1 MNYINKLN
9 YYQITRKM
17 KKYVFAIVSLFLA
30 FNINAQT
37 PDEIFKAKYTALLT
51 EFKTD
56 GSVKV
61 TPDNLQLY
69 RDQYKRLKD
78 GLDDVDVFKFGGAT
92 EDNLKIF
99 EYKELKSLN
108 KDGKLGE
115 LEAILKNHVTD
126 MKLFLGKND
135 QFGIDKNE
143 CLMTYSNLKQSL
155 KRKDYP
161 AACGFWRELYKY
173 YPKYKNAYSKGDVL
187 LRIKIKSV
195 TNEAVKLGK
204 DAIAAQ
210 NAKKYDEA
218 KKLADQQKL
227 KVAERE
233 QWIDTLLMLYDQ
245 RIKYF
250 GNDKYYGTG
259 YLTGKKG
266 SYIYK
271 YRKDSALEQAYSLL
285 KKSIETEKENSN
297 FAIAKD
303 FFDAAFDMIKK
314 GKINADELVADYNT
328 ITDALKKNT
337 DKMNNFITKEKAK
350 KAPNK
355 KKIANWGKI
364 ATNNDKVSEYVTK
377 KFASSEFSK
386 CEYLI
391 PAFKSHFDKNK
402 GDKEWLKTVTGI
414 LSWKECT
421 EDDFYGQAATAL
433 YKMEPSAAAA
443 FRLALFHLKKKNY
456 SDAAKYFEEAYTQE
470 TDNDKKAEY
479 YYYAAVVAYA
489 QNKLSNARS
498 LALKAAGLKEHYG
511 KPYIL
516 IAKMYAGSANS
527 CGTTKFEKQAVYWVA
542 VDKLVKAKSIDP
554 SVAEEANKL
563 IGKFSARYPSQEE
576 GFMLT
581 WTAGKIYTVGC
592 WIGESTK
599 VRY

>member
-1 MNYINKLN
+1 
-9 YYQITRKM
+9 M
-17 KKYVFAIVSLFLA
+17 KRYVFAIVSLFLA
-30 FNINAQT
+30 FNMNAQT
-37 PDEIFKAKYTALLT
+37 PEEIFKAKYTALLT

-61 TPDNLQLY
+61 TADNLQLF
-69 RDQYKRLKD
+69 RDQYKRIKD
-78 GLDDVDVFKFGGAT
+78 GLEDVDVFKFGGAT

-99 EYKELKSLN
+99 EYKELKSLD
-108 KDGKLGE
+108 KDGKLPE
-115 LEAILKNHVTD
+115 LESILKKHLVD
-126 MKLFLGKND
+126 MKSFLGRND

-161 AACGFWRELYKY
+161 AACGFWREMYKY

-187 LRIKIKSV
+187 LRTKIKMV
-195 TNEAVKLGK
+195 TKEAAETGK
-204 DAIAAQ
+204 NAIKAQ
-210 NAKKYDEA
+210 NEKKYDEA
-218 KKLADQQKL
+218 KKLAEKQKEI
-227 KVAERE
+227 VAERE
-233 QWIDTLLMLYDQ
+233 LWIDTLLMLYDQ
-245 RIKYF
+245 RIKYL

-259 YLTGKKG
+259 YLIGKKG

-271 YRKDSALEQAYSLL
+271 YRKDSALDQAYSLL
-285 KKSIETEKENSN
+285 KKSVETEKENSN
-297 FAIAKD
+297 FAIVKD
-303 FFDAAFDMIKK
+303 FFDAGFDMIKA
-314 GKINADELVADYNT
+314 GKIGADELVADYNT
-328 ITDALKKNT
+328 ATDVLKKNT
-337 DKMNNFITKEKAK
+337 DKMNTYIEKEKAK
-350 KAPNK
+350 KSPNQ
-355 KKIANWGKI
+355 KKISNWGKI
-364 ATNNDKVSEYVTK
+364 ATNNDKVSEYITK
-377 KFASSEFSK
+377 KFASSDYSK

-402 GDKEWLKTVTGI
+402 SDKEWLKTVTGI

-421 EDDFYGQAATAL
+421 DDDFYGQAAEAL
-433 YKMEPSAAAA
+433 YKMEPSASAA

-456 SDAAKYFEEAYTQE
+456 ADASKYFEEAYTQE
-470 TDNDKKAEY
+470 ENPEQKAEY

-489 QNKLSNARS
+489 QNKLSSARS

-542 VDKLVKAKSIDP
+542 VDKLIKAKSVDP

-563 IGKFSARYPSQEE
+563 IAKYSARYPSQEE

-581 WTAGKIYTVGC
+581 WTAGKTYTVGC

>member
-1 MNYINKLN
+1 
-9 YYQITRKM
+9 M
-17 KKYVFAIVSLFLA
+17 KRYVFAIVSLFLA
-30 FNINAQT
+30 FNMNAQT
-37 PDEIFKAKYTALLT
+37 PEEVFKAKYTALLT

-61 TPDNLQLY
+61 TADNLQLF
-69 RDQYKRLKD
+69 RDQYKRIKD
-78 GLDDVDVFKFGGAT
+78 GLEDVDVYKFGGAT

-99 EYKELKSLN
+99 EYKELKSLE
-108 KDGKLGE
+108 KDGKLTD
-115 LEAILKNHVTD
+115 LENILKSHLVD
-126 MKLFLGKND
+126 MKSFLGRND
-135 QFGIDKNE
+135 QYGIDKNE

-161 AACGFWRELYKY
+161 AACGFWREMYKY
-173 YPKYKNAYSKGDVL
+173 YPKFKNAYGKGDKL
-187 LRIKIKSV
+187 LRIKIKMV
-195 TNEAVKLGK
+195 TNEAAKLGK

-218 KKLADQQKL
+218 KKLADKQKEI
-227 KVAERE
+227 VAERE
-233 QWIDTLLMLYDQ
+233 LWIDTLLMLYDQ
-245 RIKYF
+245 RIKYL

-259 YLTGKKG
+259 YLIGKKG
-266 SYIYK
+266 TYVYK
-271 YRKDSALEQAYSLL
+271 YRKDSALNQAYSLL
-285 KKSIETEKENSN
+285 KKSVETEKENSN
-297 FAIAKD
+297 FAIVKD
-303 FFDAAFDMIKK
+303 FFDAGFDMIKAE
-314 GKINADELVADYNT
+314 KIAADELVANYNT
-328 ITDALKKNT
+328 ATDALKKNT
-337 DKMNNFITKEKAK
+337 DKMNAYIEKEKAK
-350 KAPNK
+350 KSPNQ
-355 KKIANWGKI
+355 KKISNWGKI
-364 ATNNDKVSEYVTK
+364 AANNDKVSEYITK
-377 KFASSEFSK
+377 KFASSEYSK

-402 GDKEWLKTVTGI
+402 TDKEWLKTVTGI

-421 EDDFYGQAATAL
+421 DDDFYGQAAEAL
-433 YKMEPSAAAA
+433 YKMEPSASAA

-456 SDAAKYFEEAYTQE
+456 PDASKYFEEAYTQE
-470 TDNDKKAEY
+470 ENAEQKAEY

-542 VDKLVKAKSIDP
+542 VDKLYKAKSVDP

-563 IGKFSARYPSQEE
+563 IGKYSSRFPSQEE

-581 WTAGKIYTVGC
+581 WTAGKTYTVGC

>member
-1 MNYINKLN
+1 
-9 YYQITRKM
+9 M

-37 PDEIFKAKYTALLT
+37 PEEIFKAKYTALLT

-56 GSVKV
+56 GSTKV
-61 TPDNLQLY
+61 TDDNIQLF
-69 RDQYKRLKD
+69 RDQYKKIKD
-78 GLDDVDVFKFGGAT
+78 GLEDVDVFKFGGAT
-92 EDNLKIF
+92 DDNLKVF
-99 EYKELKSLN
+99 EYKELKSLE

-115 LEAILKNHVTD
+115 LENILKSHLID
-126 MKLFLGKND
+126 MKKFLGKNN
-135 QFGIDKNE
+135 QYGIDKNE

-155 KRKDYP
+155 KRKDYS
-161 AACGFWRELYKY
+161 AAFGFWRELYNY
-173 YPKYKNAYSKGDVL
+173 YPKFKNQYSKGDFL
-187 LRIKIKSV
+187 LQTKIKMV

-210 NAKKYDEA
+210 NGKKYDEA
-218 KKLADQQKL
+218 KKLAEDQKL

-233 QWIDTLLMLYDQ
+233 SWIDTLLMLYDQ
-245 RIKYF
+245 RIKYL

-266 SYIYK
+266 VFIYK
-271 YRKDSALEQAYSLL
+271 YKKDSDLTQAYTLL
-285 KKSIETEKENSN
+285 KKSVETEKENSN
-297 FAIAKD
+297 YFIVKV
-303 FFDAAFDMIKK
+303 FFDAAFDMIK
-314 GKINADELVADYNT
+314 GEKIHADELVEDYNLS
-328 ITDALKKNT
+328 TDVLKKNT
-337 DKMNNFITKEKAK
+337 DKMNNYTTKEKAK
-350 KAPNK
+350 KSPDK
-355 KKIANWGKI
+355 RKITNWGRVV
-364 ATNNDKVSEYVTK
+364 TNNHKVSDYITK
-377 KFASSEFSK
+377 KFASSEYSK
-386 CEYLI
+386 CQYLI
-391 PAFKSHFDKNK
+391 PVFKTHFTENK
-402 GDKEWLKTVTGI
+402 GDKEWLKMVTGI

-433 YKMEPSAAAA
+433 YEMEPSASAA

-456 SDAAKYFEEAYTQE
+456 EDAAKYFKEAYTQE
-470 TDNDKKAEY
+470 TDNNKKAEY
-479 YYYAAVVAYA
+479 YYYAAVVSYA

-516 IAKMYAGSANS
+516 ISKMYAGSANI

-542 VDKLVKAKSIDP
+542 VDKAVKAKTIDP
-554 SVAEEANKL
+554 SIAEDANKL
-563 IGKFSARYPSQEE
+563 IGEYSALYPSQEE

-592 WIGESTK
+592 WINESTK